1 MSIHKGYEISM
12 SELRA
17 QVAEAVEAM
26 RLRKAKTRTNQKY
39 LKMSGNS
46 SRISWSRREDTSL
59 LELPSQ
65 DLQLVLREAMKKR
78 QTASGR
84 RLSKTRPDST
94 GKRSKNKGN
103 VSET

>member
-1 MSIHKGYEISM
+1 M

-17 QVAEAVEAM
+17 QVAEAVEAR
-26 RLRKAKTRTNQKY
+26 RLRKAKTRTNKKY

-46 SRISWSRREDTSL
+46 SRISWSRREDASF
-59 LELPSQ
+59 ELPSQ

-94 GKRSKNKGN
+94 GKRSKK
-103 VSET
+103 